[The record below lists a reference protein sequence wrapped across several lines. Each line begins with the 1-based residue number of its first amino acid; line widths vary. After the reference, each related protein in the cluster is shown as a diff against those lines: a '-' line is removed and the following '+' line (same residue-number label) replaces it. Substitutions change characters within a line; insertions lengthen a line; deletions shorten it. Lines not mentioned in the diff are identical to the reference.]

1 MTTRSN
7 IQTISSPGTLLPH
20 PIEVGPSPWP
30 GVAVAMMSLGLG
42 LAWYAWARGGLVEGL
57 DQADARTLAQAS
69 QSFEA
74 ALHLQQKSLEA
85 QARVLVDDARI
96 RSTLATPGI
105 DTNTVEDVLKDL
117 HGVSGQALYAVLDT
131 RGVVRAVVGAD
142 SLRGVDLGPTSLAK
156 RAQTERSASDVW
168 ALQDRA
174 LVLAIAPVRLGDEVT
189 AFFVVGDLIGAET
202 LSTGPGI
209 SAALVAAT
217 GVVAGTNDPLLVA
230 AASLSPGTAHRVA
243 DSSPPRVA
251 RTLTLGEGTA
261 GAVATWMIERHLGRA
276 SLGGAG
282 VLWMPLMLIGVAA
295 VAASA
300 LSLRAARLRT

>member
-1 MTTRSN
+1 MTRSN
-7 IQTISSPGTLLPH
+7 IHTISSPGTLLPH

-30 GVAVAMMSLGLG
+30 GVAIAMMSLGLG

-57 DQADARTLAQAS
+57 DQADARVLAQAS

-74 ALHLQQKSLEA
+74 SLKLQQRTLEA

-96 RSTLATPGI
+96 RTTLATPGI

-142 SLRGVDLGPTSLAK
+142 SLRGVDLGKTSLAK
-156 RAQTERSASDVW
+156 RAQAAPSASDVW

-174 LVLAIAPVRLGDEVT
+174 LVLAIAPVRLGDEVS
-189 AFFVVGDLIGAET
+189 AYFVVGDLIGAES
-202 LSTGPGI
+202 LGGGAGI
-209 SAALVAAT
+209 AAALVAAT
-217 GVVAGTNDPLLVA
+217 GVVAGTDDPLLVS
-230 AASLSPGTAHRVA
+230 AASLSPGTAQRVP

-251 RTLTLGEGTA
+251 RTLALGEGTA
-261 GAVATWMIERHLGRA
+261 GAVATWMIERHHGRA
-276 SLGGAG
+276 ALGGAG
-282 VLWMPLMLIGVAA
+282 ALWMPLTVIGLGA

-300 LSLRAARLRT
+300 LALRAARLRT